1 MPAPLRTLLMVA
13 ALALTPIATWAAE
26 LETRIDLSDQEMTVV
41 LGGVTVFKWPV
52 STARPGKVTPTGTFV
67 PQSMQ
72 RDHRSS
78 IYNDAPM
85 PFSIFFSGNYAIHG
99 TTETEK
105 LGCPVSAGCVRLH
118 PKNAET
124 LFELT
129 RKVGMENSLIVIQ
142 D

>member
-1 MPAPLRTLLMVA
+1 MKSLQGVLAAVLAVTASATL
-13 ALALTPIATWAAE
+13 AAE
-26 LETRIDLSDQEMTVV
+26 LETHIDLSDQEMTVV
-41 LGGVTVFKWPV
+41 LGGVIIYRWPV

-67 PQSMQ
+67 PQSVH

-78 IYNDAPM
+78 IYDNAPM
-85 PFSIFFSGNYAIHG
+85 PFSIFFSGDHAIHG

-105 LGCPVSAGCVRLH
+105 LGCPASAGCVRLH

-129 RKVGMENSLIVIQ
+129 LKVGMENSLIVIQ